1 MQPLQS
7 PTRLA
12 GRLDRFGLLL
22 LAFILCCG
30 WFYYLWGSIVPA
42 LPAGIALTV
51 LLAATARLGEQRTLA
66 RREAQLRRRIC
77 GEMAVDSLLLQPE
90 SSAVANVAAWLSG
103 ELALQEFQPRAHG
116 MRARLGEQSV
126 WIACLQRHAGSR
138 ATCDDVLA
146 CVRAARREKAD
157 VCIVCATCAFCA
169 DAVALSSELS
179 PKTRL
184 LGRSGLMD
192 MAGAAAPAT
201 DEQLR
206 ALGRR
211 RRKQFRRELWQAR
224 VFEPRKARR
233 YGAYGLGLLAMY
245 LLLRQMVYLI
255 PALVCL
261 ALFVVCRCRRQ
272 RGSFTL

>member
-66 RREAQLRRRIC
+66 RREAQLRRRIG

-116 MRARLGEQSV
+116 MRA
-126 WIACLQRHAGSR
+126 CLLYTS
-138 ATCDDVLA
+138 D
-146 CVRAARREKAD
+146 AAD
-157 VCIVCATCAFCA
+157 
-169 DAVALSSELS
+169 EL
-179 PKTRL
+179 
-184 LGRSGLMD
+184 
-192 MAGAAAPAT
+192 
-201 DEQLR
+201 
-206 ALGRR
+206 
-211 RRKQFRRELWQAR
+211 
-224 VFEPRKARR
+224 
-233 YGAYGLGLLAMY
+233 
-245 LLLRQMVYLI
+245 
-255 PALVCL
+255 
-261 ALFVVCRCRRQ
+261 
-272 RGSFTL
+272 